1 MEETGKSRAQ
11 SHLFLGDFLWL
22 QDLEDGQLGSCLPP
36 SLPFPY
42 IPGNPGSLAGWR
54 SELRLHR
61 SASCAPLHTPSSGY
75 TVCQALS
82 WMGTEK
88 EQAFSRVQI

>member
-11 SHLFLGDFLWL
+11 SHLFLGDFLPL

-42 IPGNPGSLAGWR
+42 IPGNPGSLVGWR
-54 SELRLHR
+54 SELWLHGPAQLR
-61 SASCAPLHTPSSGY
+61 PIAHT
-75 TVCQALS
+75 L
-82 WMGTEK
+82 
-88 EQAFSRVQI
+88 